1 MENRLSRGLGGGFR
15 GFQESPNF
23 DCVSVGLG
31 AWSWRLFPL
40 EIFTPYPYPLILK
53 DLSLRL
59 LHSGEGLLKGEK
71 ISTSGV
77 RRAVE
82 NLRDIRPPPSGS
94 GGTERASR
102 GGLLHRYPGE
112 LETYSPESVSVKSP
126 PGFCTGRD
134 RRSWFASLNF
144 WGVIRGDFPLGKIPS
159 LNKLIS

>member
-15 GFQESPNF
+15 SYQESPNF
-23 DCVSVGLG
+23 DRASVGLG
-31 AWSWRLFPL
+31 AWSWRLFSL
-40 EIFTPYPYPLILK
+40 EIERGIPSSLILK
-53 DLSLRL
+53 DLGLRL
-59 LHSGEGLLKGEK
+59 LHSRRVSQRREK